1 MIAVNDFSIKWVRAS
16 SQTILL
22 DVAMITKK
30 AACLRGLF
38 GIVNASQLL
47 FSLRNATA
55 KRVFTRRSW
64 VDCPIPLKLI
74 HR

>member
-1 MIAVNDFSIKWVRAS
+1 MIAVNDFSIEWMRAA

-38 GIVNASQLL
+38 GIVTASHCFL
-47 FSLRNATA
+47 
-55 KRVFTRRSW
+55 V
-64 VDCPIPLKLI
+64 
-74 HR
+74 

>member
-1 MIAVNDFSIKWVRAS
+1 MRNSKMIAVNDFSIKWVRAS

-38 GIVNASQLL
+38 GIV
-47 FSLRNATA
+47 TA
-55 KRVFTRRSW
+55 
-64 VDCPIPLKLI
+64 I
-74 HR
+74 HCFLV